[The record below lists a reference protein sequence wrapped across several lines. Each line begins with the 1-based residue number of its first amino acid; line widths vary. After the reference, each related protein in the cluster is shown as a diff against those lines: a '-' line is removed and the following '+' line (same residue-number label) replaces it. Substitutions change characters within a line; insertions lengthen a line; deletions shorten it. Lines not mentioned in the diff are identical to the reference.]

1 MIEEAYLKKVED
13 VLRSLQVRAD
23 AGLSE
28 KRVRLNRKEYGRNV
42 LPHGKRRSPLVLFFE
57 RLKDVLVL
65 MLLAAA
71 GVSIALG
78 RWSDAVIIGAALAI
92 DMILSFAQQW
102 RTERILEK
110 VKEYVRNQEKRDK
123 QAEGLELDLRW

>member
-1 MIEEAYLKKVED
+1 MMIEEAYLKKVED

-57 RLKDVLVL
+57 RLICL
-65 MLLAAA
+65 
-71 GVSIALG
+71 
-78 RWSDAVIIGAALAI
+78 IG
-92 DMILSFAQQW
+92 LS
-102 RTERILEK
+102 
-110 VKEYVRNQEKRDK
+110 QETS
-123 QAEGLELDLRW
+123 LDR